1 MRHAYR
7 RSMIQLGWI
16 PSLSS
21 PTCFVGPMLYNV
33 IVTFCFRHS
42 FPLRH
47 AFSHFSPSSYLL
59 ALHSHCEDKLFGIWV
74 RYHSG
79 PKYNDNFDI
88 NTESKRLLCFDTE
101 WYWFC
106 TYGKPL
112 YSSRIHTAHWQLL
125 RLLGCFECDL
135 VVFLFCFVLFFFCL
149 TKYDLF
155 VSLGSES
162 LFLLVPCV
170 SVCFFS
176 SVFVTPV
183 ASPLLGGGTRP
194 RGVSTLRQAWGILC
208 SPLWPSLA
216 VGNFFGGFVSL
227 ASIFSFLLL
236 RIFVFSLF
244 LFLAFVFR
252 LFSVAV

>member
-1 MRHAYR
+1 M
-7 RSMIQLGWI
+7 
-16 PSLSS
+16 
-21 PTCFVGPMLYNV
+21 
-33 IVTFCFRHS
+33 
-42 FPLRH
+42 
-47 AFSHFSPSSYLL
+47 
-59 ALHSHCEDKLFGIWV
+59 

-88 NTESKRLLCFDTE
+88 ILNRNGYYVLIQSDTGFVRTENLSIPLVFIPHTGNSCGCLAASNVIWLC
-101 WYWFC
+101 
-106 TYGKPL
+106 
-112 YSSRIHTAHWQLL
+112 
-125 RLLGCFECDL
+125 
-135 VVFLFCFVLFFFCL
+135 FCFVLFFFFCL